1 MAGPGVMWRAQAKNG
16 RKGHLLCIVRED
28 AMRVVTETPQESC
41 RRWNSAD
48 SLGES
53 TMTTG
58 KHVDQGCATIKVREA
73 SVAARVG
80 RYSDMQR
87 ALRGEQKEPPCNEPG
102 LSANDISVEWHT
114 TELYDESRQAWRQQN
129 RPSHG
134 DLNLWRLRRTT
145 PPSATQTALHE
156 AALFLSVTSGGL
168 ASTQR

>member
-1 MAGPGVMWRAQAKNG
+1 
-16 RKGHLLCIVRED
+16 
-28 AMRVVTETPQESC
+28 
-41 RRWNSAD
+41 
-48 SLGES
+48 
-53 TMTTG
+53 
-58 KHVDQGCATIKVREA
+58 
-73 SVAARVG
+73 
-80 RYSDMQR
+80 MQR

-168 ASTQR
+168 ASTQGTDESSRSTDSRG